1 VRAVHRVA
9 EVRAAEQSVLA
20 GLPPGTLMQRA
31 AAGLAAEVLRRLPR
45 VYGTRVSLLVG
56 GGDNG
61 ADTLWAGARLAARGA
76 RVDAVLVSDRHAGTP
91 ALAALHAA
99 GGRSHGGHSDGGAR
113 VLADTEVVLDGLV
126 GIGGRGAL
134 RPEAAALA
142 GAANGSG
149 AFVVAVDV
157 PSGVDPDTGA
167 VEGEAVRADLTVTF
181 GTGKPGLVLA
191 PGSSYAGD
199 VVLVDIGLG
208 PQLPEPAAAAL
219 DDADVARLLPCLTAD
234 SNKYRRGVLGVAA
247 GGTQYTGA
255 AVLCVGGALA
265 QGVGMVRYA
274 GPASPA
280 ELVRHRWPEVVVT
293 EVAPGDGD
301 AVLAAGR
308 VQAWVVGPGLGTDD
322 GSRAV
327 LAAVLGTDVPVLVD
341 ADGLTLLARDP
352 GLLPGRA
359 APTLLTPHTGEFER
373 LTGVP
378 SEQAEA
384 DRLGVTTEAARR
396 LGATVLLKGSAT
408 VVAGPG
414 GRVLVATAGTP
425 ALATAGSGDV
435 LAGVAGSLLAAGLP
449 PLEAAAAAA
458 HLHGLAGRLAA
469 EPVSA
474 GDLPGAWPL
483 AVGHVRAAAR

>member
-9 EVRAAEQSVLA
+9 EVRAAEQRLMA

-45 VYGTRVSLLVG
+45 VYGTRVALLVG

-61 ADTLWAGARLAARGA
+61 ADTLWAGARLAGRGA
-76 RVDAVLVSDRHAGTP
+76 RVDAVLLSDRHAGTP
-91 ALAALHAA
+91 AQAALHAA
-99 GGRSHGGHSDGGAR
+99 GGHSDGGAD
-113 VLADTEVVLDGLV
+113 VLADAEVVLDGLV

-134 RPEAAALA
+134 RPAAAALA
-142 GAANGSG
+142 AAANGSG
-149 AFVVAVDV
+149 TFLVAVDV
-157 PSGVDPDTGA
+157 PSGVDADTGA
-167 VEGEAVRADLTVTF
+167 VQGEALRADLTVTF
-181 GTGKPGLVLA
+181 GTAKPGLVLP

-208 PQLPEPAAAAL
+208 PQLPEPAAEAL
-219 DDADVARLLPCLTAD
+219 DDADVARLLPRLTAE

-274 GPASPA
+274 GPAHPA

-293 EVAPGDGD
+293 EVAPGDGN

-322 GSRAV
+322 GARAV
-327 LAAVLGTDVPVLVD
+327 LAAVLGADVPVLVD
-341 ADGLTLLARDP
+341 ADGLTLLAREP
-352 GLLPGRA
+352 GLLRGRA

-408 VVAGPG
+408 VVAGPD
-414 GRVLVATAGTP
+414 GRVLVATAATP

-435 LAGVAGSLLAAGLP
+435 LAGAAGSLLAAGLP

-483 AVGHVRAAAR
+483 AVDEVRAAVR